1 MSNKYNQPLV
11 IHTVDTHT
19 GGDPTR
25 IVVSGLPPVPGET
38 MLEKKKYLIE
48 NLDHIRTSLI
58 LEPRGHKDMFGA
70 ILLEPTLPEAD
81 IGVVF
86 MDTSGYLNMC
96 GHGTIGVTTAII
108 ERQIISYKSNDL
120 VVLETPAGLVKVRA
134 TVNGNKVENVSIQNV
149 PGFLWE
155 PNIALEVPE
164 VGNIMV
170 DIAFGG
176 NFYAFVDANE
186 LGLKITPNNNEKFSD
201 IGMKILNHVNKTVKV
216 EHPLEKNI
224 NKVDL
229 IIFLDKSE
237 EEGVD
242 TQNVCVF
249 GQGQVARSAC
259 GTGLSAQMA
268 KENGKNLLNV
278 GSTFVTESIINTK
291 FYGKVVEEV
300 RVGDIPAI
308 IPEVNGNAYVMGV
321 HQFILHPEDPLK
333 YGFLLK

>member
-1 MSNKYNQPLV
+1 MSNNKNKPLV
-11 IHTVDTHT
+11 IHTIDTHT

-25 IVVSGLPPVPGET
+25 IVISGLPPVPGET

-70 ILLEPTLPEAD
+70 VLLEPTLPEAD
-81 IGVVF
+81 IGVIF

-96 GHGTIGVTTAII
+96 GHGTIGVVTAII
-108 ERQIISYKSNDL
+108 ERQLISYKSNDL
-120 VVLETPAGLVKVRA
+120 VVLDTPAGLVKVRA
-134 TVNGNKVENVSIQNV
+134 TVNGNRVENVSIQNV

-155 PNIALEVPE
+155 SNIALEVPE
-164 VGNIMV
+164 VGNVTV

-176 NFYAFVDANE
+176 SFYAFVDANE
-186 LGLKITPNNNEKFSD
+186 LDLKITPNNHEKFSD

-229 IIFLDKSE
+229 IIFLDNSE
-237 EEGVD
+237 QEGVD

-268 KENGKNLLNV
+268 TKYGKNLLNV
-278 GSTFVTESIINTK
+278 GDSFNTESIINTT
-291 FYGKVVEEV
+291 FYGKVVDKV
-300 RVGDIPAI
+300 SVGELTGI

-333 YGFLLK
+333 HGFLLK